1 MRSIGF
7 VDLWCSFLSWAHT
20 TQQSLLW
27 FLSFL
32 LLRRTLLILVK
43 KIAVNAFKMY
53 TGVLSFAVVRVP
65 TGARPGSGTRR
76 GRGWGWFLPWCAV
89 RGWGGDW
96 NLGIGSGTGGSNPPA
111 PPRCHWLRVLKFS
124 LDNLEL
130 DHKRARL
137 LSYIILNL
145 KYKRVKLDCEET
157 NRTVIR
163 YHHMSRL
170 DLLVIFQKEKC
181 KEYSV

>member
-1 MRSIGF
+1 MFFFIVISY
-7 VDLWCSFLSWAHT
+7 H

-65 TGARPGSGTRR
+65 TGAPTGFGDPTR
-76 GRGWGWFLPWCAV
+76 
-89 RGWGGDW
+89 
-96 NLGIGSGTGGSNPPA
+96 SGTGLIFALVCSSGMGRGLKFGDRVGDGRFQPA
-111 PPRCHWLRVLKFS
+111 PPRPAPLPPWLRVLKFS

>member
-43 KIAVNAFKMY
+43 KNRRQCFQNVHWCSIFCCCTSAHRGPDRVRGPDEVGDGADFCP
-53 TGVLSFAVVRVP
+53 GVQFGDGAGIEIWGLGRGREVP
-65 TGARPGSGTRR
+65 TR
-76 GRGWGWFLPWCAV
+76 
-89 RGWGGDW
+89 
-96 NLGIGSGTGGSNPPA
+96 PA
-111 PPRCHWLRVLKFS
+111 PLPPWLRVLKFS

-145 KYKRVKLDCEET
+145 KFKRVKLDCKES
-157 NRTVIR
+157 IKIMIY
-163 YHHMSRL
+163 YHRL
-170 DLLVIFQKEKC
+170 RSD
-181 KEYSV
+181 